1 MAVYDLGDP
10 VALGVTITNTAGTA
24 QNATAVACTIT
35 LPDGTTTTPTV
46 SNDGAGL
53 YSVTYAPAVA
63 GRFSVRWV
71 ATGTNASA
79 FTDTFDV
86 NDPTALGVVS
96 LQDAKDHLNI
106 TTSTNDEELRR
117 FLWVATDMCEQ
128 YAGRVLGRRVF
139 TESYDGG
146 SSRIRLRH
154 PVALSITSVVENGV
168 TLAASQYRL
177 DPVTGMFLERIGSNG
192 LTSFGG
198 LFGGTIDSVTVTYV
212 AGYSIVP
219 PICQQAVL
227 EALRH
232 LWQTQR
238 GAATVSALVSSG
250 DDYTPGMGYSLP
262 RRVMELLD
270 PVSLAGLA

>member
-10 VALGVTITNTAGTA
+10 VALGITVTNAAGAA
-24 QNATAVACTIT
+24 QNATTVVCTIT
-35 LPDGTTTTPTV
+35 LPDGSATSPTV
-46 SNDGAGL
+46 TNSGAGL
-53 YSVTYAPAVA
+53 YDVTYSPTAA
-63 GRFSVRWV
+63 GRYSVRWV
-71 ATGTNASA
+71 ASGTNASA
-79 FTDTFDV
+79 YTDTFEV

-96 LQDAKDHLNI
+96 LQDAKDHLNL

-128 YAGRVLGRRVF
+128 YAGRVLGRRTF

-146 SSRIRLRH
+146 TSRLRLRH

-168 TLAASQYRL
+168 TLDPANYRL
-177 DPVTGMFLERIGSNG
+177 DPITGMFVERIGSNG
-192 LTSFGG
+192 LTQFGG
-198 LFGGTIDSVTVTYV
+198 LFSGTINSVMVTYV
-212 AGYSIVP
+212 AGFGIVP
-219 PICQQAVL
+219 PIAQQAVL

-238 GAATVSALVSSG
+238 GAASVSALVSSG